1 MEEEIIN
8 IISEYG
14 LEAVILGLV
23 INVLTGLLKIPI
35 KTFTKKLEDGSKVT
49 RYLVFL
55 PIILGFC
62 LTLGY
67 MAATKG
73 EIDMTKEFIT
83 LWLSSSSLSLTF
95 YALWEKLFPAKEKL
109 KKEYIVEEN
118 EKLLEAIRRLT
129 GSESETEAEEKR
141 VKDPETRE
149 VGKSVSGEKSVA
161 ETEERKNDGKKRK
174 AYEEMIFTMNQMQGG
189 VPEGECYENYGKR
202 CGISCYRKLGT
213 MLSQNLKKGSGGLS
227 QLLEREAQESFEDRK
242 NLAKKLGEEAGT
254 KLMIPMF
261 LMLIIV
267 FAIVIIPAFFSIR
280 I

>member
-129 GSESETEAEEKR
+129 GSESETEAEEKP

-149 VGKSVSGEKSVA
+149 VEKSVSGEKSVA
-161 ETEERKNDGKKRK
+161 ETEERKNGGKILLRGRR
-174 AYEEMIFTMNQMQGG
+174 N
-189 VPEGECYENYGKR
+189 
-202 CGISCYRKLGT
+202 GT
-213 MLSQNLKKGSGGLS
+213 
-227 QLLEREAQESFEDRK
+227 
-242 NLAKKLGEEAGT
+242 
-254 KLMIPMF
+254 
-261 LMLIIV
+261 
-267 FAIVIIPAFFSIR
+267 
-280 I
+280 